1 MKYTIKALIA
11 IYIIVLV
18 TGCSD
23 KAALTINISNHKE
36 DAEVFL
42 RQSGS
47 EDVSIDVDENGD
59 GVLPLN
65 SIERGYA
72 SLFYGPYSQL
82 IWIDV
87 NNDLIVSFDGATFP
101 KQIDF
106 EGSSAH
112 INYYLADAELQE
124 IMINDSSLEESAFF
138 AKADSLFDEN
148 LQKLD
153 EANLPQHFVDVES
166 IRLTYFTY
174 LAITY
179 YPEFYPRFSGDTT
192 YTASDV
198 YYDRIRDLWVMDGSY
213 LEFQEY
219 KNYLRSA
226 LPLLAK
232 REFPEVTST
241 MDRNIEFVEKN
252 IDNDLIAEYII
263 NSYVYAYIKR
273 NGTNNSDKYLKTFNR
288 YVSDPVLKNDM
299 DEVLQ
304 KWEAIQV
311 GNPSPDFTATD
322 INGNQYSL
330 ADFKGKYVYIDLW
343 ATWCGPCKKE
353 APFFEELSEIYK
365 EKDIHFINLST
376 DSDREAWEDYL
387 TEENK
392 KGIQIILDPSSSFLE
407 DYMVIGIP
415 HFIMLDKE
423 GKVLN
428 SQMTR
433 PSNPGTKEFLD
444 GLVG

>member
-1 MKYTIKALIA
+1 M
-11 IYIIVLV
+11 
-18 TGCSD
+18 
-23 KAALTINISNHKE
+23 
-36 DAEVFL
+36 
-42 RQSGS
+42 
-47 EDVSIDVDENGD
+47 
-59 GVLPLN
+59 
-65 SIERGYA
+65 
-72 SLFYGPYSQL
+72 
-82 IWIDV
+82 
-87 NNDLIVSFDGATFP
+87 
-101 KQIDF
+101 
-106 EGSSAH
+106 
-112 INYYLADAELQE
+112 
-124 IMINDSSLEESAFF
+124 
-138 AKADSLFDEN
+138 
-148 LQKLD
+148 
-153 EANLPQHFVDVES
+153 
-166 IRLTYFTY
+166 
-174 LAITY
+174 
-179 YPEFYPRFSGDTT
+179 
-192 YTASDV
+192 
-198 YYDRIRDLWVMDGSY
+198 
-213 LEFQEY
+213 
-219 KNYLRSA
+219 
-226 LPLLAK
+226 
-232 REFPEVTST
+232 
-241 MDRNIEFVEKN
+241 
-252 IDNDLIAEYII
+252 
-263 NSYVYAYIKR
+263 
-273 NGTNNSDKYLKTFNR
+273 
-288 YVSDPVLKNDM
+288 SDPVLKNDM